1 MALFSHHWFTS
12 KFISNNSKWL
22 FLKNRSLS
30 FYVLYLTYMRKWSI
44 CAHIVLWNCW
54 LWRSTINAVTIFTYD
69 TSLVTVFLDL
79 LKAFDS
85 TSGGILTI
93 PFIIAYLMLL
103 WTSSGAVFQREYN
116 IWNIDILLF
125 IFISSIM
132 CFWVISI

>member
-1 MALFSHHWFTS
+1 MIIS
-12 KFISNNSKWL
+12 KEQITFVLRTLPNIYEKMIHM
-22 FLKNRSLS
+22 RPYS
-30 FYVLYLTYMRKWSI
+30 FMKLLIMTQYTFHKYY
-44 CAHIVLWNCW
+44 C
-54 LWRSTINAVTIFTYD
+54 TINAVTIFTYD

-116 IWNIDILLF
+116 I
-125 IFISSIM
+125 
-132 CFWVISI
+132 